1 MCLLFGEINTGN
13 AVNINNVKNNTQ
25 CPLCWTWHLV
35 DYWAGQPTTTIIK
48 DYICFVNTFAIN
60 Q

>member
-25 CPLCWTWHLV
+25 CPL
-35 DYWAGQPTTTIIK
+35 DYAEHDI
-48 DYICFVNTFAIN
+48 
-60 Q
+60 